1 VWYDLRLVI
10 LVGVVSLSLA
20 VGVRYGLGYP
30 IPLEHLV
37 LTDRS
42 RKILQYAVL
51 LGPIAVGAAA
61 IRRHYTLRRSSSQL
75 ATPLAGWRETLQA
88 LRDDGALYRIVL
100 AVTTLLLMVSLF
112 SLFALWKA
120 SIVLLH
126 PWHLDATL
134 IRIDRALHGG
144 VLPQELTRHWF
155 GPRATVL
162 LDRFYYLWFRV
173 LALFIVWQSFRTP
186 SRSRTRTLLAVTLT
200 YTLLGN
206 LLALLLSSGGPVYYS
221 RLVGWPDPYA
231 EHASYLAAIRRLQST
246 KVQNSIWSWLIN
258 DKYVPFGSISAMP
271 SMHVAAVTVIA
282 LACWEKNRWL
292 GGLAWIYVLV
302 ILLGSVQLN
311 WHYAIDGYAAILGT
325 IAVWGLSGWL
335 VRRYR

>member
-1 VWYDLRLVI
+1 M
-10 LVGVVSLSLA
+10 VSLGLA
-20 VGVRYGLGYP
+20 VWVRYGLGYP
-30 IPLEHLV
+30 IPLEHLR

-42 RKILQYAVL
+42 RKILKYAVL
-51 LGPIAVGAAA
+51 LGPIVVAAAA
-61 IRRHYTLRRSSSQL
+61 IQRHWILRRSASQSGL
-75 ATPLAGWRETLQA
+75 PMYGWLDTFQA
-88 LRDDGALYRIVL
+88 LRNDGVFYRILL
-100 AVTTLLLMVSLF
+100 AVTTLLLMISLF

-120 SIVLLH
+120 SIVLIH

-134 IRIDRALHGG
+134 IGIDRALHGG
-144 VLPQELTRHWF
+144 VLPQELSQRWF
-155 GPRATVL
+155 GPRATVF
-162 LDRFYYLWFRV
+162 LDRLYYLWFRV
-173 LALFIVWQSFRTP
+173 LALFIVWQSFRAA

-200 YTLLGN
+200 YSLLGN

-231 EHASYLAAIRRLQST
+231 EHAAYLAAIPRLEAT
-246 KVQNSIWSWLIN
+246 HVQEAIWRWLIN
-258 DKYVPFGSISAMP
+258 GKYLPFGTISAMP

-292 GGLAWIYVLV
+292 GAAAWIYVLL
-302 ILLGSVQLN
+302 ILVGSVHLN

-325 IAVWGLSGWL
+325 IAVWALSGWL